1 MPERAPDQARLL
13 TAGYRRRF
21 VTLMFLVCFFNFADR
36 AVFSVL
42 AQTIKADLA
51 LTDFQLGLLQGLA
64 FALLYATFGLPIGI
78 LAERVS
84 RLRIV
89 AAATAIWS
97 AATVASGMAASFAQL
112 MLARLV
118 VGMGEAGFT
127 PPTAS
132 LVSDLV
138 PRQRR
143 ASTMSLVMLG
153 TPVGLFLGSLIAG
166 GIAAEYGWRAAFFAL
181 GLPGL
186 LAAGLVLLLLT
197 EPDRGLAEAAPPERR
212 PAPRFGEFLRTLR
225 GNRSLCL
232 IIAGGGLAGFGMTSI
247 SQFLAVFLA
256 RVHEMGVAEAGAF
269 YGSISG
275 LALTIGLLV
284 GSFGT
289 DYLSRRDLRWPA
301 WGAAIGLG
309 FAPFLYWLAFAAE
322 SRLAA
327 SVLLV
332 LAGSTLLLFF
342 GPTTGMIQNLLPPR
356 MRATG
361 AALYA
366 MIYTMIGA
374 GLGPVAVGFFSDLL
388 AARSFAGDYEAA
400 CPAGLPPPGAAPEIA
415 RACADASATGVQQA
429 LMLSVAVF
437 FLSSLLFLLAS
448 RTLRA
453 DLYDPEKVGVQ
464 ETAA

>member
-1 MPERAPDQARLL
+1 MTERDPGQARLL
-13 TAGYRRRF
+13 TPGYRRLF
-21 VTLMFLVCFFNFADR
+21 VLTMFLVCFFNFADR

-42 AQTIKADLA
+42 AQTIKAELG

-64 FALLYATFGLPIGI
+64 FALLYAAFGLPIGL

-89 AAATAIWS
+89 ATATAIWS
-97 AATVASGMAASFAQL
+97 AATVASGMAASFGQL
-112 MLARLV
+112 MLARLA

-138 PRQRR
+138 PRERR
-143 ASTMSLVMLG
+143 ASTMALIMLG
-153 TPVGLFLGSLIAG
+153 TPAGLFLGSVVAG
-166 GIAAEYGWRAAFFAL
+166 AVAAAYGWRAAFLAL
-181 GLPGL
+181 GVPGL
-186 LAAGLVLLLLT
+186 LVAGLVLMLLT
-197 EPDRGLAEAAPPERR
+197 EPDRGLAEGAPPGRR
-212 PAPRFGEFLRTLR
+212 PAPPFGEFLRTLR

-232 IIAGGGLAGFGMTSI
+232 VIAGGGLAGFGMTSI

-269 YGSISG
+269 YGGISG
-275 LALTIGLLV
+275 IALTIGLLV

-289 DYLSRRDLRWPA
+289 DRLSRRDLRWPA

-309 FAPFLYWLAFAAE
+309 GAPLFYWAAFAAE
-322 SRLAA
+322 SRFAA
-327 SVLLV
+327 AILLV

-361 AALYA
+361 AALYS

-374 GLGPVAVGFFSDLL
+374 GLGPVWVGFASDRL
-388 AARSFAGDYEAA
+388 AARTFDGDYVAA
-400 CPAGLPPPGAAPEIA
+400 CPAGLPPPGASADA
-415 RACADASATGVQQA
+415 AQACADASAAGVQQA
-429 LMLSVAVF
+429 LMVSVTVF
-437 FLSSLLFLLAS
+437 FVSALLFLLAA
-448 RTLRA
+448 RTLRE
-453 DLYDPEKVGVQ
+453 DLYDPG
-464 ETAA
+464 AAEPQTRA

>member
-1 MPERAPDQARLL
+1 MAEPAPTPSPLL
-13 TAGYRRRF
+13 TPGYRRLF
-21 VTLMFLVCFFNFADR
+21 VGTMFLVCFFNFADR

-42 AQTIKADLA
+42 AQTIKADLG

-64 FALLYATFGLPIGI
+64 FALLYAMFGLPIGL

-97 AATVASGMAASFAQL
+97 AATVASGLAANFAQL
-112 MLARLV
+112 MLARLT

-138 PRQRR
+138 PRDRR
-143 ASTMSLVMLG
+143 ASTMSLIMLG
-153 TPVGLFLGSLIAG
+153 TPAGLFLGSVIAG
-166 GIAAEYGWRAAFFAL
+166 MIAANYGWRAAFFVL
-181 GLPGL
+181 GIPGL
-186 LAAGLVLLLLT
+186 IVAGLVLLLLT
-197 EPDRGLAEAAPPERR
+197 EPSRGLVEGVPPARR
-212 PAPRFGEFLRTLR
+212 PAPPFREFLRTLR

-232 IIAGGGLAGFGMTSI
+232 IIAAGGLAGFGMTSI

-256 RVHEMGVAEAGAF
+256 RVHEMRVAEAAAF
-269 YGSISG
+269 YGGISG

-289 DYLSRRDLRWPA
+289 DFLSRRDLRWPA

-309 FAPFLYWLAFAAE
+309 GAPFLYWLAFNAE

-327 SVLLV
+327 AILLV

-361 AALYA
+361 AALYT

-374 GLGPVAVGFFSDLL
+374 GLGPVSVGFVSDIL
-388 AARSFAGDYEAA
+388 AARTFAGDYQAA
-400 CPAGLPPPGAAPEIA
+400 CPAGLPPPGATPALA
-415 RACADASATGVQQA
+415 QACTDASAAGVQQA
-429 LMLSVAVF
+429 LTASVCVF
-437 FLSSLLFLLAS
+437 FLASLLFLLAS
-448 RTLRA
+448 RTLRD
-453 DLYDPEKVGVQ
+453 DLYDPQ
-464 ETAA
+464 RSA